1 MHNQAAAAYQK
12 TTQTTATGRELEATL
27 LMKAAAQLQI
37 TLDGWDGD
45 TPASLHDALT
55 YNRRLWTILTTS
67 AVDTTNPL
75 PDDVKENLG
84 SLGAFVLKHT
94 LDLMLAPEQAKV
106 QTLVTINRNI
116 AQGLR
121 GA

>member
-12 TTQTTATGRELEATL
+12 TTQSTATGRELEATL

-37 TLDGWDGD
+37 SLDDWVDD
-45 TPASLHDALT
+45 RPETLHDALT

-67 AVDTTNPL
+67 VVDTENPL
-75 PDDVKENLG
+75 PDEVKENLG
-84 SLGAFVLKHT
+84 SLGAFVLKQT
-94 LDLMLAPEQAKV
+94 IDLLLTPEKTKV
-106 QTLVTINRNI
+106 KTLVTINRNI